1 MRQMSNTRTVSQEVV
16 NGDIKLSTKIWAPED
31 YIPQDVKN
39 MLAED
44 TPNYML
50 SFMKVLEQLKVQ
62 RRTGWLDHGMTK
74 CESIADHM
82 YRMGIISMLIKNK
95 EVNKDQCVK
104 IALIHD
110 MAESLVGD
118 ITPVDPIGKEE
129 KHRREMETINY
140 ISETLI
146 KPFNEEAAEEIKSLW
161 YSYENI
167 TSLEAR
173 YVKDI
178 DKYELLV
185 QCFEY
190 EKQHKGK
197 LNFQSFFQAAEWVK
211 TDEVKEWVNDL
222 IARRDRFFAS
232 LEKS

>member
-1 MRQMSNTRTVSQEVV
+1 MSNTATVRSEVA
-16 NGDIKLSTKIWAPED
+16 NGDIKLSTKVWAPED
-31 YIPQDVKN
+31 YIPEDVKE
-39 MLAED
+39 MLAEEN
-44 TPNYML
+44 PSYML

-62 RRTGWLDHGMTK
+62 KRTGWLDYGLTK
-74 CESIADHM
+74 CESISDHM

-129 KHRREMETINY
+129 KHRREWETIKY
-140 ISETLI
+140 ISEKLI

-161 YSYENI
+161 LSYEHI
-167 TSLEAR
+167 STLEAR

-190 EKQHKGK
+190 EKQHNGK
-197 LNFQSFFQAAEWVK
+197 VNFQAFFQAVDWVK
-211 TDEVKEWVNDL
+211 TEEVKGWVNDL
-222 IARRDRFFAS
+222 VVRRDKYFKT
-232 LEKS
+232 LESK